1 MADIAAS
8 DFTVTVQERRREGKK
23 HVNKVKLVF
32 GNDTLTYP
40 AGGIP
45 LPAYGALGLRR
56 NVEYIRITDAN
67 DALGHIWKYDQESHK
82 LRCYVQ
88 GVLVGAAGAATLDDF
103 PVTAGDG
110 VTASLSMSFNNN
122 AGAGTQLFGTLK
134 EMATGDAPA
143 AQTIYI
149 EAVGW

>member
-45 LPAYGALGLRR
+45 LPTYSSLGLKR
-56 NVEYIRITDAN
+56 NVDYIRITDGN
-67 DALGHIWKYDQESHK
+67 DALGHIWKYDQENHK

-88 GVLVGAAGAATLDDF
+88 GVLVGSAGSETMDDF
-103 PVTAGDG
+103 PITAGDG
-110 VTASLSMSFNNN
+110 VTADTHMSLK
-122 AGAGTQLFGTLK
+122 AGGATVRFGVLK

-143 AQTIYI
+143 AQTLYI